1 MNEFRGGKWMY
12 ELLILGALMAHERSG
27 YKLGLILEASLEPRR
42 KISNG
47 VLYPMLHKLAAAG
60 YITLRDETTTG
71 RRSKVATITDAGR
84 ERVHELMRE
93 AIPEDAKRE
102 STYRFKFRTM
112 SYEPVAVQ
120 RQILE
125 EYRALCEED
134 QTVYGYVAQHLKERR
149 AAGKR
154 GDDVVSILS
163 MLQLQLALAK
173 TKLQWVDTQLAQ
185 LPAADDT
192 QN

>member
-1 MNEFRGGKWMY
+1 MY

-60 YITLRDETTTG
+60 YITLRDETSTG
-71 RRSKVATITDAGR
+71 RRSKVASITDTGR
-84 ERVHELMRE
+84 KRVHELMRE

-102 STYRFKFRTM
+102 SAYRFKFRSM
-112 SYEPVAVQ
+112 NAEPIAVQ
-120 RQILE
+120 RQILT
-125 EYRALCEED
+125 EYQAICQVD
-134 QTVYGYVAQHLKERR
+134 KTVYSYVATHIEERR

-154 GDDVVSILS
+154 GDEADSILS
-163 MLQLQLALAK
+163 MLQLQLALAN
-173 TKLQWVDTQLAQ
+173 TKLQWVATQLAQ
-185 LPAADDT
+185 LPTAEDQT
-192 QN
+192 QTNLTD

>member
-1 MNEFRGGKWMY
+1 MY

-27 YKLGLILEASLEPRR
+27 YKLGLILEGSLEPRR

-47 VLYPMLHKLAAAG
+47 VLYPMLHKLADAG

-71 RRSKVATITDAGR
+71 RRSKIASITDPGR

-102 STYRFKFRTM
+102 SAYHFKFRAM

-120 RQILE
+120 RQILQ
-125 EYRALCEED
+125 EYRDVCEQD
-134 QTVYGYVAQHLKERR
+134 QTVYTYVEKHLKERR

-163 MLQLQLALAK
+163 LLQLQLVLAK
-173 TKLQWVDTQLAQ
+173 TKLQWVDAQLAL
-185 LPAADDT
+185 LPATDDP